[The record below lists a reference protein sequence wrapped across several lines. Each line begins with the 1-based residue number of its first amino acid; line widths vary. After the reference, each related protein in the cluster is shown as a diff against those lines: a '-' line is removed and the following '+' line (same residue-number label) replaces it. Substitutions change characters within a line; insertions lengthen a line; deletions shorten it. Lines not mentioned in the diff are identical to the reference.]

1 MGKALTIAEIKTICK
16 RLPTFIKMCEN
27 DLDEDEHKIKTP
39 ITATEYKQIERLLQ
53 KLNNC
58 DNYVDSNIFK

>member
-1 MGKALTIAEIKTICK
+1 MKQLTSAEIKAICK

-27 DLDEDEHKIKTP
+27 DIDEDEHRIKDP
-39 ITATEYKQIERLLQ
+39 ITASEYARIEMLLK

-58 DNYVDSNIFK
+58 DNFVNANIFE